1 MIKVQ
6 VYSGLNEKMAKPRYT
21 KTKVSVTFETIAT
34 IFVEV
39 LREVCEMVGSA

>member
-21 KTKVSVTFETIAT
+21 NTKVSVTFEIIPT

-39 LREVCEMVGSA
+39 FREVGEMVGSA